1 MANDNLQYQELTSF
15 RNNRDQL
22 LNVLRQIRTLISEL
36 VQCNSISGVSLDELL
51 IISQNLENLK
61 FYISVTGESN
71 AGKSTLINAL
81 LGKSIQPT
89 DILPCSGTVSKI
101 QYAETER
108 ITCYYE
114 NGETEIL
121 NSYDEYKLK
130 TSIKFDKTPKT
141 SPIIREVIFET
152 PNLEICRQ
160 GGVIIDSPGL
170 NEHPERTKITQ
181 QILENVDA
189 VIFVSGASRVLS
201 QLELQTLANLRKHLN
216 IGDES
221 RPARSLFVVFN
232 AIDFL
237 ETEEKRKRFRG
248 RAQELLM
255 ESHGSASPLLG
266 DQNRI
271 HYISAEK
278 SLEAAQ
284 KNISNEYSD
293 NFNVF
298 VKALEDFLANER
310 GLIQLTSAQAR
321 SQQFCE
327 LALEQIESANRD
339 MQERIFKILQT
350 RAAMLEEIG
359 EISGRVVVFNE
370 YANQQRDAFIQSY
383 RQLFQE
389 WKKDLRKRLKVASTT
404 WKDKHDP
411 LWDRDEKIK
420 SYAKQLESS
429 FTKDLKKWL
438 ETTLIVK
445 HLEPMLTNLN
455 QEAEKT
461 IQLIDER
468 LSELGK
474 QAQFSNFDID
484 FDFRNS
490 DWSKIDYEMGAWGFG
505 GGATISLGVILIGAL
520 GAAILIPSITIAPIV
535 AAVAALLGGGG
546 LVSSGFGI
554 LGQLDEGIRNEVFK
568 EGFKSIEKKIPSV
581 AKKLEDAL
589 REVFAKQ
596 MSSVNANVQHRIVA
610 LNSALENNQEISPE
624 ALEEWQANLAWLED
638 RRAKFLKLQEKLNG
652 FSYQA
657 DS

>member
-1 MANDNLQYQELTSF
+1 MANDNIQYQELTSF
-15 RNNRDQL
+15 RNSRDQL
-22 LNVLRQIRTLISEL
+22 LNILKQIRILISEL
-36 VQCNSISGVSLDELL
+36 VKCNSISGVSLDELL
-51 IISQNLENLK
+51 VISQNLENLK

-114 NGETEIL
+114 NGKTEIL
-121 NSYDEYKLK
+121 HSYDEYKSK
-130 TSIKFDKTPKT
+130 TSIKFDEASQK
-141 SPIIREVIFET
+141 SPTIREVIFET
-152 PNLEICRQ
+152 PNLEVCRQ

-237 ETEEKRKRFRG
+237 ETEEKRERFRG

-255 ESHGSASPLLG
+255 KSHGNASPLLD

-278 SLEAAQ
+278 SLEATQ
-284 KNISNEYSD
+284 KNISNKYSD
-293 NFNVF
+293 DFHAF
-298 VKALEDFLANER
+298 VKALEAFLANDR
-310 GLIQLTSAQAR
+310 GLIQMTSAQAR
-321 SQQFCE
+321 SQQFCG
-327 LALEQIESANRD
+327 LALEKIEFARGD
-339 MQERIFKILQT
+339 MQERVSYIFQTLQT
-350 RAAMLEEIG
+350 RAAILEEVG
-359 EISGRVVVFNE
+359 EMSGRVIVFNE
-370 YANQQRDAFIQSY
+370 YATQQRDAFIQNY

-389 WKKDLRKRLKVASTT
+389 WKKDLKKRLKVASTT
-404 WKDKHDP
+404 WKDKHQGLD
-411 LWDRDEKIK
+411 KIK

-429 FTKDLKKWL
+429 FIKDLKKWL
-438 ETTLIVK
+438 ETTLILE
-445 HLEPMLTNLN
+445 HLEPTLINLN
-455 QEAEKT
+455 EEAQKM
-461 IQLIDER
+461 IQQIDER
-468 LSELGK
+468 LLQLGGQV
-474 QAQFSNFDID
+474 QAFNFNPN

-490 DWSKIDYEMGAWGFG
+490 NWSKIDDEMGAWGFG
-505 GGATISLGVILIGAL
+505 GSAAITLGVILTGAL
-520 GAAILIPSITIAPIV
+520 GAAILIPSITIAPIIAA
-535 AAVAALLGGGG
+535 AAVLLGGGG
-546 LVSSGFGI
+546 LVSVGSGI
-554 LGQLDEGIRNEVFK
+554 LGQLDKGTRDEVFK
-568 EGFKSIEKKIPSV
+568 EGFKSIEKNVPNI
-581 AKKLEDAL
+581 AKNLEDAL
-589 REVFAKQ
+589 REQFDKQ
-596 MSSVNANVQHRIVA
+596 ISSVNENVQNRISA
-610 LNSALENNQEISPE
+610 LNSVLENNQEISSKT
-624 ALEEWQANLAWLED
+624 LEEWQANLAWLED
-638 RRAKFLKLQEKLNG
+638 RRAKFLELQEKLNG